1 MTEGAYVPI
10 EKVANHLCVTV
21 HTIRSWVRQG
31 NIPRNTYVK
40 VGNTYRFSLQEVIAA
55 LTTNDGN
62 MEDPVPETPG
72 TEQDNQP
79 VQLELNFDVD
89 QDA

>member
-21 HTIRSWVRQG
+21 HTIRAWVRQG

-40 VGNTYRFSLQEVIAA
+40 VGNTYRFSLQAVVDA
-55 LTTNDGN
+55 LTGGN
-62 MEDPVPETPG
+62 MQDPEPETPDA
-72 TEQDNQP
+72 EQDNQP